1 LVRILKESGRLT
13 EFFVDPQRFMD
24 AVASILKYELH
35 RLLVDGI
42 KYEQIPGGGS
52 EAEWEMML
60 FKNEELINYL
70 TAMQVNKSVY
80 EYVVYDSEVEREF
93 ARKLDEREDIK
104 LFVKL
109 PGWFEID
116 TPVGKYN
123 PDWAILKH
131 DGQALYLVRETKDT
145 RDFLKLRTSEA
156 DKVRC
161 GLKHFEVLG
170 VPFAVAVTADE
181 V

>member
-1 LVRILKESGRLT
+1 LWIAS
-13 EFFVDPQRFMD
+13 P
-24 AVASILKYELH
+24 AVNH
-35 RLLVDGI
+35 
-42 KYEQIPGGGS
+42 
-52 EAEWEMML
+52 
-60 FKNEELINYL
+60 
-70 TAMQVNKSVY
+70 SVY

-93 ARKLDEREDIK
+93 ARRLDDRDDIK

-116 TPVGKYN
+116 TPLGKYN
-123 PDWAILKH
+123 PDWAIVKD
-131 DGQALYLVRETKDT
+131 DGRAFYLVRETKGT

-161 GLKHFEVLG
+161 GQRHFEELG
-170 VPFAVAVTADE
+170 VPFAVAVTADQ